1 MNLKLHLQ
9 KNTLL
14 STINNIK
21 TDFVR
26 YDFVLLE
33 PPNEEDG
40 IRFLGLKDI
49 VAMKFHAIIQSSKR
63 LKDFIDIYY
72 LLEKFSMKQMIDFFS
87 EKYTYTNPMIAMKA
101 INYFDDIDESIDPP
115 KMQKPVSL
123 DKIKERI
130 TQGTLHSNKIFD

>member
-1 MNLKLHLQ
+1 LQ

>member
-1 MNLKLHLQ
+1 M
-9 KNTLL
+9 
-14 STINNIK
+14 
-21 TDFVR
+21 
-26 YDFVLLE
+26 LE

-49 VAMKFHAIIQSSKR
+49 VAMKFHAIIQSGKR

>member
-1 MNLKLHLQ
+1 MQ